1 MFSEAYI
8 QHAERLCIRTGPG
21 YPLRGASALGK
32 KEEEEEEEIPLVKDW
47 PETRRV
53 VELLAR
59 ERGFTVEAAAEE
71 IERRGFFKGEAL
83 AVLKGETESSA
94 VYLPLLADILGLS
107 REEVYSAVDAAMTDV
122 AVSYGYPPPPK
133 HGRPI

>member
-1 MFSEAYI
+1 MLSAAYF
-8 QHAERLCIRTGPG
+8 QHAERLCIRAGPG

-32 KEEEEEEEIPLVKDW
+32 KEEEEIPLVKDW

-53 VELLAR
+53 VEVLAR

-94 VYLPLLADILGLS
+94 VYLPLLADILDLR
-107 REEVYSAVDAAMTDV
+107 REEVYSVVDAAMTDV

-133 HGRPI
+133 HGRLI